1 MFKSFGVY
9 ALIMFHRSQNG
20 SGPTLTDDIL
30 SFNEVNADS
39 SKSNNLSE
47 KISSYSEAFQVS
59 VPKVEFMYS
68 GMLKTERPIT
78 EQRRNPNDRSFELVW
93 FGFRAWALSFGF
105 RTY

>member
-59 VPKVEFMYS
+59 VPKVEVVYS
-68 GMLKTERPIT
+68 GCLK
-78 EQRRNPNDRSFELVW
+78 SELVQ
-93 FGFRAWALSFGF
+93 FSHNYVASGFL
-105 RTY
+105 TILLTMVQKPHDN